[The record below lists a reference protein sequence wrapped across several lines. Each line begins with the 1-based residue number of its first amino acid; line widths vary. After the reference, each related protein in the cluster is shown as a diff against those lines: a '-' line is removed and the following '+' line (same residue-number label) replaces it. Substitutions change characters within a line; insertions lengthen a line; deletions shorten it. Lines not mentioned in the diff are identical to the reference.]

1 MTRITFDGSYK
12 KVERSSRVIYINM
25 DILLFLITKTKY
37 KCGFYSSNIDIIH
50 ITFPI
55 EELCSYVA
63 RSDRFFF
70 FSKTLII
77 FVLSASKCN
86 VIVALLTRGN
96 PVLKCSYLL

>member
-12 KVERSSRVIYINM
+12 KVERSFRVIYINM
-25 DILLFLITKTKY
+25 DILLFLISKY
-37 KCGFYSSNIDIIH
+37 KCGIYSSNIDIIH

-63 RSDRFFF
+63 RSDRFF

>member
-1 MTRITFDGSYK
+1 
-12 KVERSSRVIYINM
+12 M

-70 FSKTLII
+70 FKDFNYFCLVSLKVQCHCSTINERESSFEMQLPTLKRDITTTI
-77 FVLSASKCN
+77 FFGKHHQN
-86 VIVALLTRGN
+86 I
-96 PVLKCSYLL
+96 